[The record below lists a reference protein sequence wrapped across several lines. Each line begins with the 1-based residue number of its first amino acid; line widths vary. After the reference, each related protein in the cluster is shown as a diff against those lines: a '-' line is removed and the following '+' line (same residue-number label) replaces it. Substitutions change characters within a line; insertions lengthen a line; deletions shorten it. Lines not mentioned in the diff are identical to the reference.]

1 MLEFIAIH
9 RLTFVIIIALI
20 LATLLLRSGWRN
32 SIMGAA
38 VGVMIGSATVVV
50 AIGFNA
56 TQLWWLPTDQQTP
69 LNIDVPSLLDPV
81 VAPVEAIAAGQ
92 LHLEAAV
99 IAMKALAYYTAAVVV
114 AMIVVILL
122 RAWKDIEF
130 RRDVQFVKKALKN
143 NPQLLK

>member
-9 RLTFVIIIALI
+9 RLPFVIIVALL
-20 LATLLLRSGWRN
+20 LAALLLRTGWRN
-32 SIMGAA
+32 SLMGAA
-38 VGVMIGSATVVV
+38 VGVMIGSAAVVV

-56 TQLWWLPTDQQTP
+56 TQLWWLPIDRQTP

-99 IAMKALAYYTAAVVV
+99 IAMKSFAYYTALVVV
-114 AMIVVILL
+114 AMTVIVLL
-122 RAWKDIEF
+122 RAWRDFEF
-130 RRDVQFVKKALKN
+130 KRDVQFVKKALKN

>member
-9 RLTFVIIIALI
+9 RLPFVIIIALI

-99 IAMKALAYYTAAVVV
+99 IAMKAFAYYTAAVVV

>member
-9 RLTFVIIIALI
+9 RLPFVIFIALV
-20 LATLLLRSGWRN
+20 LAALLLRSGWRN
-32 SIMGAA
+32 SLMGAA
-38 VGVMIGSATVVV
+38 VGVMIGSAAVVV

-56 TQLWWLPTDQQTP
+56 TQLWWLPADRQTP
-69 LNIDVPSLLDPV
+69 LNFDVPSLLDPI

-99 IAMKALAYYTAAVVV
+99 IAMKAFAYYTAAVVV
-114 AMIVVILL
+114 AMVVVILL

-130 RRDVQFVKKALKN
+130 RRNVQFVKKALKN

>member
-9 RLTFVIIIALI
+9 RLPFVIIIALL
-20 LATLLLRSGWRN
+20 LAALFWRSGWRN
-32 SIMGAA
+32 SLMGAA
-38 VGVMIGSATVVV
+38 VGVMIGSAAVIV
-50 AIGFNA
+50 AIVFNA
-56 TQLWWLPTDQQTP
+56 TQLWWLPADRQTP
-69 LNIDVPSLLDPV
+69 LNIDVPSLLNPV

-99 IAMKALAYYTAAVVV
+99 IAMKAFAYYTAAVVV
-114 AMIVVILL
+114 AMVVVILL

>member
-9 RLTFVIIIALI
+9 RLPFVIIIALI

-81 VAPVEAIAAGQ
+81 VAPVEAIAAVQ

-99 IAMKALAYYTAAVVV
+99 IAMKAFAYYTAAVVV